1 MKLIKKKA
9 HDGSRYVTATNEAE
23 FHAALNR
30 GFDVEMEPE
39 LAEQIGV
46 PTNEEVG
53 TVAEI
58 DAARSDPHG

>member
-1 MKLIKKKA
+1 MKLIKHKA
-9 HDGSRYVTATNEAE
+9 HDGSRYVTATTEAE

-30 GFDVEMEPE
+30 GFDVELEDK
-39 LAEQIGV
+39 LAKQIGV
-46 PTNEEVG
+46 PTNEDVG